1 MGSTSQTGRER
12 EREREMYLIVLL
24 LISTALGRP
33 NSAQLDVGE
42 NIVNQLNS
50 IVHFTNETGNLL
62 GDSRLI
68 RAVSEGLEA
77 AELNILELET
87 GLNTLQ
93 AQVPGLQS
101 YVAAFNETKS
111 YLQQAR
117 QELRDLADTAV
128 KEVRDV
134 IELLEDLDRNNDP
147 DLLKIA
153 IDIIKDLM
161 LETKERLE
169 AAREKYQPVRQAFE
183 NLISTVTTQNEMINQ
198 TVVQLEAKYQEDKA
212 RTEKV
217 KSDCQIASIFTF
229 GLCSLIEHYVNEV
242 PLENIR
248 EELADFKSKSDR
260 FLERTRILNQDI
272 DVAIDLI
279 AENLDQI
286 NTWADSAEDVSEN
299 MEDYPAKYLEK
310 YESSREAFKTGLVNL
325 KKVAEQSLVDRI
337 TTNSRLLGTDD
348 EDLRFAEQN
357 LLKMSMELNSARSYF
372 EAVNEATSNLRQ
384 TRQDLRELANRT
396 VTEGRNLALLLDAL
410 PESGT
415 LDTLLTVFIDTMK
428 DLMIETEE
436 KYEVAKAKYNSAVTA
451 FDDLQHQLQLQLL
464 KLQRSDT
471 DRLFGRTTILN
482 RDIDDAVFV
491 IFEEIEQIGR
501 WKQEARN
508 VNANIDKYPTET
520 LKLFESFRT
529 IFKMELV
536 NLKNSAENYLDQT
549 K

>member
-42 NIVNQLNS
+42 NNVNQLNS
-50 IVHFTNETGNLL
+50 IVRFTNETGSLL

-68 RAVSEGLEA
+68 RAVSEGLQA
-77 AELNILELET
+77 AELNILEMEAELR
-87 GLNTLQ
+87 TLQ
-93 AQVPGLQS
+93 AQDYRLQKLQSVGS

-198 TVVQLEAKYQEDKA
+198 TVVQVEAKYQEDKA
-212 RTEKV
+212 RAEKV

-229 GLCSLIEHYVNEV
+229 GLCSLIEHYVTEV

-248 EELADFKSKSDR
+248 EELADFKSKSDK

-272 DVAIDLI
+272 DIAIDLI
-279 AENLDQI
+279 AKNLDQI

-299 MEDYPAKYLEK
+299 IEDYHAEYLEK
-310 YESSREAFKTGLVNL
+310 YESIREAFKTGLVDL
-325 KKVAEQSLVDRI
+325 KNVAEQFLVDR
-337 TTNSRLLGTDD
+337 TSHQ
-348 EDLRFAEQN
+348 DLRFAEQN
-357 LLKMSMELNSARSYF
+357 MLKIWTELSGASSYF
-372 EAVNEATSNLRQ
+372 AYFA
-384 TRQDLRELANRT
+384 A
-396 VTEGRNLALLLDAL
+396 
-410 PESGT
+410 
-415 LDTLLTVFIDTMK
+415 
-428 DLMIETEE
+428 
-436 KYEVAKAKYNSAVTA
+436 
-451 FDDLQHQLQLQLL
+451 
-464 KLQRSDT
+464 
-471 DRLFGRTTILN
+471 
-482 RDIDDAVFV
+482 
-491 IFEEIEQIGR
+491 
-501 WKQEARN
+501 
-508 VNANIDKYPTET
+508 
-520 LKLFESFRT
+520 
-529 IFKMELV
+529 
-536 NLKNSAENYLDQT
+536 
-549 K
+549 